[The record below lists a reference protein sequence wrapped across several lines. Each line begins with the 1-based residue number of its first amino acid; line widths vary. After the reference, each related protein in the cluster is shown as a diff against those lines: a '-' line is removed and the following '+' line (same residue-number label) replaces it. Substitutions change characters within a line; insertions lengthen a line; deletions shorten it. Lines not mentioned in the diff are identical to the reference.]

1 MKASRVITLL
11 VMALVSAA
19 LVAGVALA
27 ADKVTVLGKIKDY
40 DLSKKTVTVTTKE
53 GKDMTFVIENDTA
66 LKKLD
71 DRLLKGDEVKIKYV
85 DEGSKMVIK
94 GSNDMKGTKAGC

>member
-1 MKASRVITLL
+1 MKASRVIALL
-11 VMALVSAA
+11 VAALFSVT

-27 ADKVTVLGKIKDY
+27 ADKVIVKGKIKDY
-40 DLSKKTVTVTTKE
+40 DISKRTVTVSTDN

-85 DEGSKMVIK
+85 DEGGKMVIK